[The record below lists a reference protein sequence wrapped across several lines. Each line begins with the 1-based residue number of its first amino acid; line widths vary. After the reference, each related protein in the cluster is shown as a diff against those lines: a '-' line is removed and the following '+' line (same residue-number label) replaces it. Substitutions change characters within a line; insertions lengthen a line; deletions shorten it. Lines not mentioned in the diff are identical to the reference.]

1 MHRTH
6 VIVSATKPKYR
17 ENTSHKEINSYS
29 AHTYNVTEQ
38 ECSIQS
44 MLQLIQLDT
53 LCYVAEEISI
63 TLQTC
68 RIDALLST
76 VSLIK
81 YYMIEIFPFRCE
93 Q

>member
-1 MHRTH
+1 MTLLYLSQEKEISPEC
-6 VIVSATKPKYR
+6 VPP
-17 ENTSHKEINSYS
+17 EINSYS

-38 ECSIQS
+38 ECSIQYL
-44 MLQLIQLDT
+44 LQLIQLDT

-68 RIDALLST
+68 RTDALLST
-76 VSLIK
+76 VSLI
-81 YYMIEIFPFRCE
+81 

>member
-1 MHRTH
+1 MTLLYLSQEKEISPEC
-6 VIVSATKPKYR
+6 VPP
-17 ENTSHKEINSYS
+17 EINSYS
-29 AHTYNVTEQ
+29 AHTYVAEQ

-63 TLQTC
+63 TLQIC
-68 RIDALLST
+68 RTDALLST
-76 VSLIK
+76 VSLI
-81 YYMIEIFPFRCE
+81 